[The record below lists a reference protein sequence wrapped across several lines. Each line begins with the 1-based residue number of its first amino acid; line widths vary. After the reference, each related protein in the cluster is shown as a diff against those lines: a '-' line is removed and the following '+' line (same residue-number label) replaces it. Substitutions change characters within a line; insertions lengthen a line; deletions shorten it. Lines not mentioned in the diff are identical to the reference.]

1 MNSRVSPRLIR
12 PRIEPV
18 DLAFA
23 RPCRW
28 RNHVRSPVPR
38 ESITCL
44 TDAYCRLRL
53 RLVRL
58 SVSPE
63 KRGVMYHQEAI
74 GVFARCITGND
85 VPRATLSLFRLGLVS
100 DCANAGSTGRLG
112 SNFPFE
118 SKGGKVRNR
127 RNLALRHGSREG
139 RQSIPAAVI
148 LTYTGGLSALGQL
161 LRS

>member
-1 MNSRVSPRLIR
+1 LTSATPPPKKPCEILNSRVSPRRVR

-23 RPCRW
+23 RPCRR

-63 KRGVMYHQEAI
+63 TRGVMYP
-74 GVFARCITGND
+74 RCAAGNL
-85 VPRATLSLFRLGLVS
+85 VALPLRLGERLCKCWIDWPLRVEPPRS
-100 DCANAGSTGRLG
+100 EARAGRSGIG
-112 SNFPFE
+112 
-118 SKGGKVRNR
+118 
-127 RNLALRHGSREG
+127 AL
-139 RQSIPAAVI
+139 QPVADDAA
-148 LTYTGGLSALGQL
+148 YE
-161 LRS
+161 